1 MKRSLLLFFVFSLI
15 GSALFAQR
23 DLDDDSWSIKNR
35 GFVGFGLTGLSLG
48 SSPYYGKYFTIGVS
62 GQVGYMLT
70 QYLAAGAGVDFEYTS
85 YSDQDI
91 KLYSTGTYP
100 FLRYNIKQFFIQTE
114 YAFYTLKAK
123 SPIES
128 EKVSAERCFIGLG
141 YCPETSSRGKFNLLV
156 SYDVLYENTGLFP
169 SPLSI
174 RVFYTFH

>member
-1 MKRSLLLFFVFSLI
+1 MKPWYLLVIFLVIS
-15 GSALFAQR
+15 SAAFGQR

-48 SSPYYGKYFTIGVS
+48 SSPSYGKYFTIGVS

-70 QYLAAGAGVDFEYTS
+70 EYLSSGVGVDFEYTS
-85 YSDQDI
+85 YSDQKL

-123 SPIES
+123 SPTDE
-128 EKVSAERCFIGLG
+128 EKVNAERFFIGLG
-141 YCPETSSRGKFNLLV
+141 YCPDTSSRGKINLLL
-156 SYDVLYENTGLFP
+156 SYDVLYTNSGLFP
-169 SPLSI
+169 SPISI

>member
-1 MKRSLLLFFVFSLI
+1 MKRSLLLFFIFFLLSSRLI
-15 GSALFAQR
+15 AQR

-35 GFVGFGLTGLSLG
+35 GFVGLGLTGLSLG
-48 SSPYYGKYFTIGVS
+48 NSPSYGKYFTIGVS

-70 QYLAAGAGVDFEYTS
+70 KYLSSGVGVDFEYTS
-85 YSDQDI
+85 YSDQKL

-123 SPIES
+123 SPIAE
-128 EKVSAERCFIGLG
+128 EKVNAERCFIGLG
-141 YCPETSSRGKFNLLV
+141 YCPETSSRGKFNLLL
-156 SYDVLYENTGLFP
+156 SYDVLYENSGLFP